1 MPNSEKTEIVRE
13 KSLKARPLD
22 AFDRRILGELA
33 EDAGLSY
40 ADLGNR
46 VGLSAPAVHER
57 VKRLRASGRI
67 RATVAVLDGPATG
80 KPFLAF
86 VHVDST
92 GWGKSKELLALS
104 ELPEVE
110 EIHSVAGDACML
122 LKVRCASSRA
132 LEGLLARLYAL
143 PSVKATRS
151 YVVLSTFLER
161 TPQAGI
167 TEALEETVNPLDA
180 ATE

>member
-1 MPNSEKTEIVRE
+1 MPNFEKTEIVRG
-13 KSLKARPLD
+13 KSQETRPLD
-22 AFDRRILGELA
+22 TFDRKILGELA
-33 EDAGLSY
+33 VDAGLSY
-40 ADLGNR
+40 AELGNR
-46 VGLSAPAVHER
+46 AGLSAPAVHER
-57 VKRLRASGRI
+57 VKRLRATGRI
-67 RATVAVLDGPATG
+67 RGTVAMLDGPKMG

-92 GWGKSKELLALS
+92 GWGKTQDLLALS

-151 YVVLSTFLER
+151 YVVLSTYLER

-167 TEALEETVNPLDA
+167 SGQLEEAVHEPPA
-180 ATE
+180 SS

>member
-1 MPNSEKTEIVRE
+1 MPNHENTEIVRDKAQE
-13 KSLKARPLD
+13 ARPLD

-33 EDAGLSY
+33 VDAGLSY
-40 ADLGNR
+40 AELGNR
-46 VGLSAPAVHER
+46 AGLSAPAVHER

-67 RATVAVLDGPATG
+67 RGTVAVLDGPATG

-92 GWGKSKELLALS
+92 GWGKTKELLALS

-122 LKVRCASSRA
+122 LKVRCTSSRA

-151 YVVLSTFLER
+151 YVVLSTYLER

-167 TEALEETVNPLDA
+167 TETLEESPGD
-180 ATE
+180 

>member
-1 MPNSEKTEIVRE
+1 MPNLEKTETVRE
-13 KSLKARPLD
+13 KSQETRQLD
-22 AFDRRILGELA
+22 AFDRKILGELA

-40 ADLGNR
+40 AELGNR

-67 RATVAVLDGPATG
+67 RATVAMLDGPATG

-92 GWGKSKELLALS
+92 GWGKTKDLLALS

-151 YVVLSTFLER
+151 YVVLSTYLER

-167 TEALEETVNPLDA
+167 TEALEEAIHEPPRSS
-180 ATE
+180 

>member
-1 MPNSEKTEIVRE
+1 M
-13 KSLKARPLD
+13 D

-57 VKRLRASGRI
+57 VKRLRATGRI
-67 RATVAVLDGPATG
+67 RGTVAVLDGPATG

-86 VHVDST
+86 VHVDAT

-104 ELPEVE
+104 ALPEVE

-151 YVVLSTFLER
+151 YVVLSTYMER
-161 TPQAGI
+161 TPQAAI
-167 TEALEETVNPLDA
+167 TEALEEEHYEPSTSS
-180 ATE
+180 